1 MAGPSRSSCGAGGPS
16 SSWRWSS
23 PSDPRVGFFWA
34 GYALSDGTLS
44 DYVFTAVLYGSA
56 WGVGYALRQRATRIS
71 ELNQEA
77 EDLRQRQAEREQ
89 RAIADERARIA
100 RELHDIVSHSI
111 SVITIQAQAVRRRLR
126 TDQIQLQ
133 RGRRFA

>member
-1 MAGPSRSSCGAGGPS
+1 M
-16 SSWRWSS
+16 
-23 PSDPRVGFFWA
+23 
-34 GYALSDGTLS
+34 
-44 DYVFTAVLYGSA
+44 
-56 WGVGYALRQRATRIS
+56 GYALRQRATRIS